1 MGAARPFRQAGE
13 MWCWQDSKGR
23 VCNTSG
29 DGRVTRQLQT
39 RLRPRL
45 GTPVRLGGGLI
56 PGRLLG
62 GLPRPWRRVLD
73 WVVTIAVAIALV
85 LVFEA
90 EIAKPYR
97 VPSASMEPTLHCAK
111 PARGCQARFS
121 DRVVALRIVYRF
133 RDPHR
138 GEIAVFHAPASAAD
152 CGESGS
158 LIFVKRVIGLPG
170 ETVSERNGVVFIDG
184 KRLSEHYVPASERD
198 HRTSSWPKL
207 EPGQYFMLGDN
218 RAASCDSRDWGPVH
232 RSSFIGPAAITYW
245 PPNRIT
251 VR

>member
-1 MGAARPFRQAGE
+1 
-13 MWCWQDSKGR
+13 
-23 VCNTSG
+23 
-29 DGRVTRQLQT
+29 
-39 RLRPRL
+39 
-45 GTPVRLGGGLI
+45 LI
-56 PGRLLG
+56 RGRLFG
-62 GLPRPWRRVLD
+62 RLPRPWRRLLD
-73 WVVTIAVAIALV
+73 WVLTIAVAIGLV

-90 EIAKPYR
+90 EVAKPYR

-111 PARGCQARFS
+111 PAPGCRAHYS
-121 DRVVALRIVYRF
+121 DRVIALRIIYRF

-138 GEIAVFHAPASAAD
+138 GEIAVFHAPAAAAS

-158 LIFVKRVIGLPG
+158 VIFIKRVIGLPG
-170 ETVSERNGVVFIDG
+170 ETVSERNGTVYVDG
-184 KRLSEHYVPASERD
+184 KRFTEKYVPASERD

-218 RAASCDSRDWGPVH
+218 RVASCDSRDWGPVP
-232 RSSFIGPAAITYW
+232 RSSFIGPASITYW